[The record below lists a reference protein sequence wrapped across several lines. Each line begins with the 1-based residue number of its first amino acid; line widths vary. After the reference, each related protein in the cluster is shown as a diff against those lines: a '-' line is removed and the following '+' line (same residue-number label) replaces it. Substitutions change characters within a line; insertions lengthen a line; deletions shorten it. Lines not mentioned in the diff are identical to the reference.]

1 MSAPPFVPGI
11 ELSRLFYREAVRPI
25 LDAAFP
31 RLPHAAALLGDG
43 SEVLGYDSP
52 RSTDH
57 DWGPRLLLFLTD
69 ADQDALGLPL
79 TSALGERLPHEFRGY
94 PTSFGAPN
102 ATGTRLLEA
111 TEQRPLA
118 HRVEIH
124 AVGRYLSGTLGFD
137 ARRGVTLLDWLS
149 TPSQLLLSVTAGA
162 VYHDDPGELSAARA
176 AVSWYPHDVWLYL
189 LAAQW
194 ARIGQEEAFVGRAAE
209 VGDELGSRLLAG
221 RLVRDVMRLCFLI
234 ERRYAPYGKWLCTG
248 FETLACGP
256 MLAPRLRDILASTD
270 GADRQRRLNLVY
282 EDVARRFNALGVVDA
297 VEPTVHAYHSRP
309 YDVIGAGRFV
319 AALRAAIGDPDVRR
333 LTLDAGSVDQFVD
346 STEVLSRASMSR
358 AATRAVHF
366 TD

>member
-1 MSAPPFVPGI
+1 M
-11 ELSRLFYREAVRPI
+11 
-25 LDAAFP
+25 
-31 RLPHAAALLGDG
+31 
-43 SEVLGYDSP
+43 
-52 RSTDH
+52 
-57 DWGPRLLLFLTD
+57 
-69 ADQDALGLPL
+69 
-79 TSALGERLPHEFRGY
+79 
-94 PTSFGAPN
+94 
-102 ATGTRLLEA
+102 
-111 TEQRPLA
+111 
-118 HRVEIH
+118 
-124 AVGRYLSGTLGFD
+124 GRYLSGTLGFD

-234 ERRYAPYGKWLCTG
+234 ERRYAPYGKWLGTA
-248 FETLACGP
+248 FEILACGP
-256 MLAPRLRDILASTD
+256 MLAPELRDILASTD

-297 VEPTVHAYHSRP
+297 VEPTVRGYHSRP

-333 LTLDAGSVDQFVD
+333 LRLDAGSVDQFVD
-346 STEVLSRASMSR
+346 STEVLSRASLSR